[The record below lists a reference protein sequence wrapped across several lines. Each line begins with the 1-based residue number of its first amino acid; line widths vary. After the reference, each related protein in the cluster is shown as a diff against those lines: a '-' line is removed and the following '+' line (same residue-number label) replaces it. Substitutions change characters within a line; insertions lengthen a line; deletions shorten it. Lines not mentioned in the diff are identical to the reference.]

1 MRWQDHLQHADKQEQ
16 ATSSLGPHIGSRIFV
31 LRGMQEVD
39 EEALIEAAEQ
49 MESVK
54 LSMSLGQLL
63 PQKLAY
69 A

>member
-1 MRWQDHLQHADKQEQ
+1 MTAQRMQRCPQSWEIPLEKSGA
-16 ATSSLGPHIGSRIFV
+16 GV
-31 LRGMQEVD
+31 VQEVD
-39 EEALIEAAEQ
+39 EEALVKAAER
-49 MESVK
+49 MESVM